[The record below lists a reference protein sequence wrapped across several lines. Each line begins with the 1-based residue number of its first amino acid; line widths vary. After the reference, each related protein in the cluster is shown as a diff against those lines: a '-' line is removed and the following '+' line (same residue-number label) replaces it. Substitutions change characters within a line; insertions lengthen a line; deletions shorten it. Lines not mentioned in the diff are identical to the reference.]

1 RLWSDHPN
9 FEMLAQIGNGAYGTV
24 YRSRSGSG
32 QIVAVKKVRVNPSA
46 DGIPLSTLREVV
58 LLKELAQYEH
68 PNIVKLLDVCTGH
81 RTETDL
87 YLFLVLEHLEQDLS
101 NYIEKC
107 PRSGMGASLVRDIMF
122 QTLSGVD
129 FLHSKRVIHQDLKPQ
144 NILISSSGTVKLAD
158 FGLAKTYDFEMLPT
172 SVVVTIW
179 YCAPEVLLN
188 STYATL
194 LLCPIFCGTSEVDQL
209 DKIFSILGTPPET
222 SWPEQTPLP
231 WSVFKNYTAADL
243 EGMMPDCSPD
253 GLNLL
258 QNLLMFDPCQRI
270 SAAKA
275 LAHPYFKEHGYI
287 ARYQNCV
294 FTRILRRKRNVHKYF
309 ELVKDC
315 NKINSVA
322 HSITLHS

>member
-1 RLWSDHPN
+1 MDAGIQSHPN
-9 FEMLAQIGNGAYGTV
+9 FEVLAQIGNGAYGTV
-24 YRSRSGSG
+24 YRARSASE
-32 QIVAVKKVRVNPSA
+32 QIVGVKKVRVNLSA

-68 PNIVKLLDVCTGH
+68 PNMVKLLDVCTGH

-87 YLFLVLEHLEQDLS
+87 YLFLVFEHLEQDLS

-107 PRSGMGASLVRDIMF
+107 PQSGMGASLVRDIMF

-129 FLHSKRVIHQDLKPQ
+129 FLHSKRVIHRDLKPQ

-158 FGLAKTYDFEMLPT
+158 FGLAKTYDFEMLLT

-179 YCAPEVLLN
+179 YRAPEVLLN
-188 STYATL
+188 STYATPVDIWSCGCIMAELFL
-194 LLCPIFCGTSEVDQL
+194 LRPIFCGTSEVDQL

-222 SWPEQTPLP
+222 SWPEHTPLP

-258 QNLLMFDPCQRI
+258 QNLLMFGPCQRI

-287 ARYQNCV
+287 AR
-294 FTRILRRKRNVHKYF
+294 
-309 ELVKDC
+309 
-315 NKINSVA
+315 
-322 HSITLHS
+322 

>member
-1 RLWSDHPN
+1 MMDAGIQSHPN

-24 YRSRSGSG
+24 YRARSASG
-32 QIVAVKKVRVNPSA
+32 QIVAVKKVRVNLSA

-58 LLKELAQYEH
+58 LLKELARYEH
-68 PNIVKLLDVCTGH
+68 PNMVKLLDVCTSH

-87 YLFLVLEHLEQDLS
+87 YLFLVFEHLEQDLS

-107 PRSGMGASLVRDIMF
+107 PQSGMGASLVRDIMF

-129 FLHSKRVIHQDLKPQ
+129 FLHSKRVIHRDLKPQ

-158 FGLAKTYDFEMLPT
+158 FGLAKTYDFEMLLT

-179 YCAPEVLLN
+179 YRAPEVLLN
-188 STYATL
+188 STYATPVDIWSCGSIMAELFL
-194 LLCPIFCGTSEVDQL
+194 LRPIFCGTSEVDQL

-222 SWPEQTPLP
+222 SWPEYTPLP

-258 QNLLMFDPCQRI
+258 QNLLMFGPCQRI

-287 ARYQNCV
+287 AR
-294 FTRILRRKRNVHKYF
+294 
-309 ELVKDC
+309 
-315 NKINSVA
+315 
-322 HSITLHS
+322 

>member
-1 RLWSDHPN
+1 MMAAGIQNHLN

-24 YRSRSGSG
+24 YRARSANG
-32 QIVAVKKVRVNPSA
+32 QIVAVKKVRVNLSA

-87 YLFLVLEHLEQDLS
+87 YLFLVFEHLEQDLS

-107 PRSGMGASLVRDIMF
+107 PRSGMGASLVRNIMF

-129 FLHSKRVIHQDLKPQ
+129 FLHSKRVIHRDLKPQ

-158 FGLAKTYDFEMLPT
+158 FGLAKTYDFEMLLT

-179 YCAPEVLLN
+179 YRSPEVLLN
-188 STYATL
+188 STYATPVDIWSCGCIMAELFL
-194 LLCPIFCGTSEVDQL
+194 LRPIFCGTSEVDQL

-243 EGMMPDCSPD
+243 EAMMPDCSPD

-287 ARYQNCV
+287 P
-294 FTRILRRKRNVHKYF
+294 H
-309 ELVKDC
+309 
-315 NKINSVA
+315 
-322 HSITLHS
+322 

>member
-1 RLWSDHPN
+1 MMDAGIQSHPN

-24 YRSRSGSG
+24 YRARSASG
-32 QIVAVKKVRVNPSA
+32 QIVAVKKVRVNLSA

-87 YLFLVLEHLEQDLS
+87 YLFLVFEHLEQDLS

-129 FLHSKRVIHQDLKPQ
+129 FLHSKRVIHRDLKPQ

-158 FGLAKTYDFEMLPT
+158 FGLAKTYDFEMLLT

-179 YCAPEVLLN
+179 YRAPEVLLN
-188 STYATL
+188 STYATPVDIWSCGCIMAELFL
-194 LLCPIFCGTSEVDQL
+194 LHPIFCGTSEVDQL

-287 ARYQNCV
+287 AR
-294 FTRILRRKRNVHKYF
+294 
-309 ELVKDC
+309 
-315 NKINSVA
+315 
-322 HSITLHS
+322 